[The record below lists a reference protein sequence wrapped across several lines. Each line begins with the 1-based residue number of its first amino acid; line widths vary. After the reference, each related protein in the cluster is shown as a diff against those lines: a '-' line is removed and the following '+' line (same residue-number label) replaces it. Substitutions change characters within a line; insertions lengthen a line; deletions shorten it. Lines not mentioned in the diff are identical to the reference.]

1 MALLNKDTKL
11 GEDKL
16 LDLINN
22 TGGEGDP
29 LELMML

>member
-22 TGGEGDP
+22 TGGGSP
-29 LELMML
+29 LKLMML

>member
-22 TGGEGDP
+22 TGGGGVP
-29 LELMML
+29 SNL